1 MNQERQGMDREE
13 AGRMGGEAGGH
24 KGGETSMHSEK
35 VSASQLAMY
44 LKGVSFPVDKQE
56 LINKV
61 RSNGAPETVIN
72 MLNRLPGRQYTR
84 PTEIEEEFSKFK

>member
-1 MNQERQGMDREE
+1 MNQERQGMNREE
-13 AGRMGGEAGGH
+13 AGKMGSEA
-24 KGGETSMHSEK
+24 SMHSEK

-61 RSNGAPETVIN
+61 RSNGAPENVIS

-84 PTEIEEEFSKFK
+84 PTEIEEEFNKFK